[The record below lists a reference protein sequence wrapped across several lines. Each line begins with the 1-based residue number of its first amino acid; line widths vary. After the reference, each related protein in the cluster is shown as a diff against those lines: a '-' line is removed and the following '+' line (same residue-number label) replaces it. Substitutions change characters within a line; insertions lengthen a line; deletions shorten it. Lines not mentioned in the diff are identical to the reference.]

1 VKTSLH
7 RQRRTSK
14 LRLCAEAGRFRSLMW
29 RSDIFGLLGF
39 PPFVPAAD
47 VGVAD
52 ALNVDSRI
60 WVDLTSPLNGFGLGW
75 EYSAGPFRTWSR
87 LSTYSSF
94 LAMCPSLRVG
104 YTQEHPGTTW
114 NSEGAFCRQI
124 CLSDRPCRRVVS
136 GLWPI
141 HRVEPSSDSQ

>member
-1 VKTSLH
+1 
-7 RQRRTSK
+7 
-14 LRLCAEAGRFRSLMW
+14 MW

-75 EYSAGPFRTWSR
+75 EYSAGPFRTWFSYR
-87 LSTYSSF
+87 I
-94 LAMCPSLRVG
+94 SLPVR
-104 YTQEHPGTTW
+104 
-114 NSEGAFCRQI
+114 AFRHTAH
-124 CLSDRPCRRVVS
+124 SWPCA
-136 GLWPI
+136 PPC
-141 HRVEPSSDSQ
+141 E